1 MKIRISR
8 SPYAWIVTGLIFY
21 AYMTTFQT
29 VIWGSR
35 MGGAIFVIV
44 LVFLGSVLRL
54 YKGFRISVD
63 GRLFWYILALYSLIE
78 NQDLAHDTET
88 RWILPMAG
96 ILMLF
101 ILSNH
106 NSWQHVFIKSVRF
119 FTGIH
124 AFFTIF
130 FYVFKELYLNHFV
143 KLVPGAGEYLIGKF
157 KDGCMPGITGHYSMN
172 GIYLGIGLVFF
183 VYDLLT
189 NDKLIINSHFR
200 KEAVKAFF
208 VLLALLL
215 TTKRAHILFGMI
227 SCFAIYYVFHS
238 NQKIRRW
245 FYIIGSGLG
254 LGLLVI
260 ALIPF
265 VPAISRMIHRFLYA
279 DGGEITN
286 GRIWFWEFALEKFY
300 ESPIVGIGWGGF
312 KHAYYQRI
320 GTYSSTSIFV
330 DTHNVYLQVLCEQG
344 LIGFLLFA
352 GAIVSIFIK
361 TWNLIKAARI
371 GKLPYMDIASQKL
384 LSISLGIQAF
394 FIMYCFTGNCLYDC
408 EFFFVYI
415 ICCALPYDQKI
426 HGSSGNP

>member
-1 MKIRISR
+1 MKIRVSR
-8 SPYAWIVTGLIFY
+8 SPYAWIVAGLIFY

-35 MGGAIFVIV
+35 MGGAIFVIG
-44 LVFLGSVLRL
+44 LVFLGSALQL
-54 YKGFRISVD
+54 YKGLRISAD
-63 GRLFWYILALYSLIE
+63 GRLFWYILALYSLIG
-78 NQDLAHDTET
+78 NQDLAQDTET

-96 ILMLF
+96 ILMLY

-106 NSWQHVFIKSVRF
+106 NSWQYVFIKSVRF

-130 FYVFKELYLNHFV
+130 FYVFKGLYLNHFV
-143 KLVPGAGEYLIGKF
+143 RFLPGAGEYLIGKF

-172 GIYLGIGLVFF
+172 GIYLGIGFVFF
-183 VYDLLT
+183 ACELLADNKT
-189 NDKLIINSHFR
+189 ITNSHYR
-200 KEAVKAFF
+200 KEAVKTLF
-208 VLLALLL
+208 VLLALVL
-215 TTKRAHILFGMI
+215 TSKRAHILFGMI
-227 SCFAIYYVFHS
+227 SCFVIYYVYHS
-238 NQKIRRW
+238 DQKVRRW
-245 FYIIGSGLG
+245 FYIIGAGLG

-260 ALIPF
+260 ALLPF
-265 VPAISRMIHRFLYA
+265 VPAISRMIHRFIYA

-286 GRIWFWEFALEKFY
+286 GRIWFWEFALEKFL

-330 DTHNVYLQVLCEQG
+330 DTHNVYLQILCEQG
-344 LIGFLLFA
+344 LIGFLLFISGIMA
-352 GAIVSIFIK
+352 VFMK
-361 TWNLIKAARI
+361 TWNLLKSSRRKKMPHI
-371 GKLPYMDIASQKL
+371 DITAQKF
-384 LSISLGIQAF
+384 LSVSLGIQAF

-415 ICCALPYDQKI
+415 ICCALPYEIGK
-426 HGSSGNP
+426 SA